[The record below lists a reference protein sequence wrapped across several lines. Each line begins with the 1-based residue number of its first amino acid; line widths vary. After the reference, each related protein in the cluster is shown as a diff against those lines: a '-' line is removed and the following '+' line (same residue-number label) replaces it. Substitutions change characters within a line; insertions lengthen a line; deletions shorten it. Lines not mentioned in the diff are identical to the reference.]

1 MSATLATFAFALG
14 ALAYTASLVLF
25 FAELVRPG
33 RGLPGGRF
41 APHLLGVAGL
51 LHGASIT
58 LASFVAHVC
67 PVESVHFALSVASLV
82 TVFGYLA
89 ARIRYRIDAVGA
101 FVAPVGLTFLLA
113 TRFLQLGPPAAKL
126 PPMFLAL
133 HVAANVIGDALFLL
147 ACVTAGLY
155 LFAEKRLKQKRVTAV
170 LGRLPSLDALDA
182 AEHRFLLI
190 GFPLLTLGIVSGTA
204 WAHKLAAG
212 ASSEL
217 LRAAFAYLTWLVFAG
232 VLLLRAV
239 AGWRGRRAAVG
250 TLLGFFFA
258 VLVLVVYL
266 VRPAP
271 SPAPLDTAAQSS
283 AQTAVS
289 LPVPSIT
296 RVVAAATFGAQPA
309 PPTPELTAAR

>member
-1 MSATLATFAFALG
+1 MSATLATLAFGLG
-14 ALAYTASLVLF
+14 ALLYTASLVLF

-41 APHLLGVAGL
+41 APWLLGLAGV
-51 LHGASIT
+51 LHGTSIT

-67 PVESVHFALSVASLV
+67 PVESVHFALSIASLV

-101 FVAPVGLTFLLA
+101 FVAPIGLTFLLA

-126 PPMFLAL
+126 PPLFLAL
-133 HVAANVIGDALFLL
+133 HVAANVVGDALFLL

-204 WAHKLAAG
+204 WAHKLASG
-212 ASSEL
+212 ASGEV
-217 LRAAFAYLTWLVFAG
+217 LRAAFAYLTWIVFAG

-271 SPAPLDTAAQSS
+271 VPAPVDTPPLASAA
-283 AQTAVS
+283 
-289 LPVPSIT
+289 SI
-296 RVVAAATFGAQPA
+296 APA
-309 PPTPELTAAR
+309 PPAAMNSPAVSVSLARAPLAGEPPPPSTR